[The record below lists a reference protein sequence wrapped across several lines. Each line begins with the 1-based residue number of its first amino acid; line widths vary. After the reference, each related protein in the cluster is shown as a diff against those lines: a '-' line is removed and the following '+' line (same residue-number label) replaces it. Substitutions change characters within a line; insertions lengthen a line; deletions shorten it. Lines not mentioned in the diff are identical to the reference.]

1 MIKGDIHGAVWKI
14 NGNASEVTRAQL
26 SAKQIERRLQTDS
39 NVYTVQK

>member
-1 MIKGDIHGAVWKI
+1 MVRFGKI